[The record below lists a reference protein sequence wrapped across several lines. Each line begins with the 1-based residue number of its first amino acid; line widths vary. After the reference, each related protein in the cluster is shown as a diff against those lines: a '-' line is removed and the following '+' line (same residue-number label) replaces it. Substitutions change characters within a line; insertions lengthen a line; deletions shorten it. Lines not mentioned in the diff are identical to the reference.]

1 MLNRFS
7 GLTYRDSGTAPAGIP
22 GWQGGGWLED
32 SAKAIHAVG
41 QTIEVSLNITFQT
54 WEVGGEVD
62 VPFSD
67 MGKYLDYRLK
77 QVAELR
83 QVTIWTAR
91 SWRDSGSK
99 KWHDA
104 LAAVEREN
112 EKRKAKS
119 LPQLGCFH

>member
-1 MLNRFS
+1 MLNRVFH
-7 GLTYRDSGTAPAGIP
+7 LTYTDSGKAPAGIRAAR
-22 GWQGGGWLED
+22 GGWGLVD
-32 SAKAIHAVG
+32 SSRAKACGGNDA
-41 QTIEVSLNITFQT
+41 SLLLGYSIQT

-99 KWHDA
+99 KWHEA

-112 EKRKAKS
+112 EKRRLKG

>member
-1 MLNRFS
+1 M
-7 GLTYRDSGTAPAGIP
+7 APGMP
-22 GWQGGGWLED
+22 
-32 SAKAIHAVG
+32 
-41 QTIEVSLNITFQT
+41 
-54 WEVGGEVD
+54 
-62 VPFSD
+62 
-67 MGKYLDYRLK
+67 KYLDYRLR
-77 QVAELR
+77 QVAELK

-112 EKRKAKS
+112 EKRKAKG

>member
-1 MLNRFS
+1 MLNRVFH
-7 GLTYRDSGTAPAGIP
+7 LTYTDSGTVRP
-22 GWQGGGWLED
+22 GSRRPSEGLSG
-32 SAKAIHAVG
+32 
-41 QTIEVSLNITFQT
+41 VSLKANKRGENDCPLLLIYSIQT

-77 QVAELR
+77 QVAELK
-83 QVTIWTAR
+83 QITIWTAR

-99 KWHDA
+99 KWFEA

-112 EKRKAKS
+112 AKRRTKN